1 MIEDYLRYHVIKQA
15 CHKLYKCG
23 HHIFIKAKWMHETI
37 QNCPLSIRLAC
48 RYDVYSSRYSL
59 INFFNGMCE
68 DHNKH
73 TIDKQVLKKTHFLV
87 EYKYIEMI

>member
-1 MIEDYLRYHVIKQA
+1 
-15 CHKLYKCG
+15 
-23 HHIFIKAKWMHETI
+23 MHETI
-37 QNCPLSIRLAC
+37 QNRSLSRRLAC

-59 INFFNGMCE
+59 IIFFNGMSE
-68 DHNKH
+68 DHKH

>member
-1 MIEDYLRYHVIKQA
+1 
-15 CHKLYKCG
+15 
-23 HHIFIKAKWMHETI
+23 MHETI
-37 QNCPLSIRLAC
+37 QNCSLSIRLAC

-87 EYKYIEMI
+87 EYKYIAMILTLGLSVLKN